1 MKRSLRILTLVLITV
16 LAIAGALYGFLRAS
30 LPQLDGERALAG
42 LQAPVTILRDEGG
55 MPTLK
60 GESRLDVAR
69 ATGFVHA
76 QDRFFQMDLLRR
88 SAAGELAALVGAA
101 AVPLDEKVRLHGL
114 RGVATQVIAREPQ
127 ARRQLLQAYAEG
139 VNAGLAALKV
149 RPIEYGLLRA
159 KPQPW
164 TPEDTV
170 LVIYAMYLDLQ
181 DETGEREARLA
192 AMGEVL
198 PAPLYRFLTA
208 HAGHWD
214 APLDASASESVPLPG
229 PEVYDLRRLQLPPQP
244 PTMALDESASDDRMI
259 GSNNWAI
266 GAGVSADG
274 EAWLADDMHLGLRM
288 PNVWYR
294 ARLEWRQDGAPR
306 SMTGLTLPGAP
317 AVVVGSNGRV
327 AWGFTNSYGDF
338 TDLIEL
344 ELHPDDSNR
353 YRTPAGYRAFE
364 ERIETI
370 AVKGG
375 EPVKLTVRETVWG
388 PVVGEG
394 KRLRALRWSAHDPAA
409 TNLGLLELEQADSLP
424 AAFAVARRTG
434 VPAQNFLAVDTD
446 ANIGWTII
454 GRIPVRRGFDGQLP
468 VSWAEDRGW
477 DGWLA
482 PVAYPEAVNPAGGRL
497 WTANNRVVG
506 GVDLA
511 RLGDGGYALGARAR
525 QIRDDLYA
533 LDAAQPEDVLAIA
546 LDDRALFLS
555 RWRELLLRVLDEQA
569 LADDPRRAA
578 LRQAVEDW
586 GGRAAVDSVG
596 YRMVRAF
603 RLFLHERVFN
613 ALTAEVRAEYPD
625 FRFVEMPQAE
635 AALWRLVSE
644 RPPHLLDPRHE
655 SWEQQLLATANELL
669 ARFWQPDSGL
679 AEASWGKLN
688 VLRMGHPLTQALP
701 QLAPWLDMPAVP
713 LPGDSHMPRVQAP
726 THGASQRMVVSPGR
740 EGESILHLP
749 GGQSGHPLSPY
760 YRRGHDDWVQG
771 RPTPFLPGAPEHTLV
786 LRPAS

>member
-1 MKRSLRILTLVLITV
+1 MKRSLQIFSLALVAV
-16 LAIAGALYGFLRAS
+16 LALAGGLLFFLRAS

-42 LQAPVTILRDEGG
+42 LQAPVTILRDERG
-55 MPTLK
+55 MPTIQ

-69 ATGFVHA
+69 VTGFLHA

-114 RGVATQVIAREPQ
+114 RQVAAQVIAREPQ
-127 ARRQLLQAYAEG
+127 AHRQLLEAYAEG
-139 VNAGLAALKV
+139 VNAGLAALTA
-149 RPIEYGLLRA
+149 RPFEYGLLRA
-159 KPQPW
+159 RPQPW

-181 DETGEREARLA
+181 DEEGAREARLA
-192 AMGEVL
+192 AMHEVL

-208 HAGHWD
+208 HDGGWD
-214 APLDASASESVPLPG
+214 APLDGSAVEPVPLPG

-244 PTMALDESASDDRMI
+244 QTVKVDESAGDDRMI
-259 GSNNWAI
+259 GSNSWAI

-274 EAWLADDMHLGLRM
+274 EAWLANDMHLGLRM

-294 ARLEWRQDGAPR
+294 ARLEWRQDGELR
-306 SMTGLTLPGAP
+306 SMTGLTLPGTP

-327 AWGFTNSYGDF
+327 AWGFTNSYADF

-344 ELHPDDSNR
+344 ELDPDDPNR
-353 YRTPAGYRAFE
+353 YRTPQGYRAFG
-364 ERIETI
+364 ERAETI

-375 EPVKLTVRETVWG
+375 EPVQLTVRETVWG

-394 KRLRALRWSAHDPAA
+394 ERLRALRWSAHDPAA
-409 TNLGLLELEQADSLP
+409 TNLGLLDLEQVDGLP

-434 VPAQNFLAVDTD
+434 VPAQNFLAVDAD

-454 GRIPVRRGFDGQLP
+454 GRVPLRRGLTGELP
-468 VSWAEDRGW
+468 VSWADGRGW

-482 PVAYPEAVNPAGGRL
+482 PAGYPEAVNPADGRL
-497 WTANNRVVG
+497 WTANNRIVG
-506 GVDLA
+506 GDHLA
-511 RLGDGGYALGARAR
+511 RLGDGGYSLGARAR
-525 QIRDDLYA
+525 QIRDDLHA
-533 LDAAQPEDVLAIA
+533 LDAVQPEDVLAVA
-546 LDDRALFLS
+546 LDDRALFLE
-555 RWRELLLRVLDEQA
+555 RWRELLLQVLDEQA
-569 LADDPRRAA
+569 LADDPRRAE
-578 LRQAVEDW
+578 LRAAVESW

-603 RLFLHERVFN
+603 RLFLHDRVFD
-613 ALTAEVRAEYPD
+613 ALTAEVWAKYPQ

-635 AALWRLVSE
+635 AALWRLVSA
-644 RPPHLLDPRHE
+644 RPPHLLDPRYQ
-655 SWEQQLLATANELL
+655 SWREQLLATVDELL
-669 ARFWQPDSGL
+669 DKFWQPKSGL
-679 AEASWGKLN
+679 AEATWGQLN
-688 VLRMGHPLTQALP
+688 TLRMGHPLSQAVP
-701 QLAPWLDMPAVP
+701 QLAPWLDMPAMP
-713 LPGDSHMPRVQAP
+713 LPGDSHMPRVQGADF
-726 THGASQRMVVSPGR
+726 GASQRMVVSPGR
-740 EGESILHLP
+740 EQESVLHVP

-760 YRRGHDDWVQG
+760 YQHGHQDWVEG

-786 LRPAS
+786 LRPGE